1 MLKTIAIFTIVAF
14 LVGMLT
20 IPVFSAPQ
28 QAPTAY
34 EVIAAVNALRASYGL
49 DPYSVDSL
57 LMLSAQ
63 GQAAYLAS
71 MAPSIV
77 DGHTGPGGTDADA
90 RALAVGYPYVEG
102 LDINE
107 NWAALPESADID
119 TLIYDVW
126 GDSVHMHTMLHDR
139 GQHVGMGVA
148 TAGGTVYYVLD
159 VAAYWGD
166 AGLTPQPTHL
176 AYGENAATQQFI
188 SQYIAPVVKA
198 TAQPDGS
205 IIHLVQSGQSLWML
219 AHHYGVEIDRLRQLN
234 YLGTSDM
241 IYIGQKIMIQPPAT
255 ATVTGIPT
263 ETVLVQ
269 DTSTAKILVSPSFE
283 LAIATQSIK
292 SDASNQNLNGW
303 FLAFFAL
310 FGLGLI
316 LVVVG
321 LTGRR

>member
-1 MLKTIAIFTIVAF
+1 
-14 LVGMLT
+14 
-20 IPVFSAPQ
+20 
-28 QAPTAY
+28 
-34 EVIAAVNALRASYGL
+34 
-49 DPYSVDSL
+49 
-57 LMLSAQ
+57 
-63 GQAAYLAS
+63 
-71 MAPSIV
+71 
-77 DGHTGPGGTDADA
+77 
-90 RALAVGYPYVEG
+90 
-102 LDINE
+102 
-107 NWAALPESADID
+107 
-119 TLIYDVW
+119 
-126 GDSVHMHTMLHDR
+126 
-139 GQHVGMGVA
+139 
-148 TAGGTVYYVLD
+148 LD